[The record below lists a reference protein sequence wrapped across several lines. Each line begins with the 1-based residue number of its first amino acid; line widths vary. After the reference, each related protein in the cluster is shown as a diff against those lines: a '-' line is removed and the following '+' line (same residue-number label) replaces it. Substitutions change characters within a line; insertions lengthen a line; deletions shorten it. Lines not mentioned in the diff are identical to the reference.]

1 MPFTEEQAPFF
12 FGRDAEREIITANL
26 MAARLTLFYGPSGVG
41 KSSVLNA
48 GVVHHLRQATREA
61 PSTDGTREFVIVTFR
76 TWRDEPLGAL
86 ERTIEREAGVSGQGK
101 TFADRLQS
109 CADQIQGDVLII
121 LDQFEEYFMYHP
133 GEDGEGTFAA
143 EFARAVNRRDLRA
156 SFLLSMRE
164 DSIAKL
170 DFFKGRIANLFD
182 NYLRIDRLDRDQARE
197 AIVRPIDQFNRLV
210 APPDGAFTIEPDLV
224 DAVLDQ
230 VKANRVTRED
240 SGRGGLTE
248 HGDYGI
254 ETPHLQ
260 LVMTRLWQ
268 EERAAGSRVLRSQ
281 TLRQIGGAGEIVKKH
296 VDAALD
302 ALSASERDAAARI
315 FQYLVTPAG
324 TKIALGVEDL
334 YPNAGISASELR
346 ALLVRL
352 SSGESRILT
361 PVAPAPDQPARER
374 YQIFHDVLAEKVL
387 GWRTRYVTAAEQRAA
402 EAVAQEERQNA
413 EREARSAARL
423 RRLLAVVA
431 VLLVLSV
438 GAAWWAWRQ
447 TERAHAGQ
455 LAAEESRLEAER
467 AGEEAQVERYRA
479 RENEVQVLAEKA
491 RNAILEQERRTFQYT
506 AEAAEARLA
515 GKLAEAEKLRGQAA
529 AAARLA
535 ASEEKTLAKLNAEK
549 ELAQKERQAAQAR
562 AQELETRI
570 REAKPITQVAQSPP
584 PYKNIELPSASPPP
598 PASGSDPPETKS
610 VPAADPPKGALP
622 PSSPTPPAAKPAV
635 TGDYRQSYRL
645 AIDAKNRRR
654 WEEAAQLFQRA
665 AQQNGT
671 DTGERIN
678 ISGFGNIEPYVPKY
692 YLGLSLKNLN
702 RCPEALQA
710 WEQSERDGAIQKTD
724 LYKALQDN
732 RRECLGQR

>member
-1 MPFTEEQAPFF
+1 MFDSPYAGLMPFTEEQAPFF

-76 TWRDEPLGAL
+76 TWRDEPLAAL

-121 LDQFEEYFMYHP
+121 LDQFEESFMYHP

-182 NYLRIDRLDRDQARE
+182 NYLRIDRLDREQARE

-210 APPDGAFTIEPDLV
+210 APPDSPSRSSRTSWTRFSIRSRRD
-224 DAVLDQ
+224 
-230 VKANRVTRED
+230 RVTRED

-260 LVMTRLWQ
+260 LVHDPVVAGRAGGGFTR
-268 EERAAGSRVLRSQ
+268 APISRRM
-281 TLRQIGGAGEIVKKH
+281 RQIGGAGEIVKKH
-296 VDAALD
+296 VDAAQNP
-302 ALSASERDAAARI
+302 LS
-315 FQYLVTPAG
+315 G
-324 TKIALGVEDL
+324 
-334 YPNAGISASELR
+334 LR
-346 ALLVRL
+346 ARRGREDFSVSGHAGRHQDHAWRRGSVSQRGNHRGSYGRCWCGL

-413 EREARSAARL
+413 ERGRD
-423 RRLLAVVA
+423 RR
-431 VLLVLSV
+431 
-438 GAAWWAWRQ
+438 
-447 TERAHAGQ
+447 
-455 LAAEESRLEAER
+455 
-467 AGEEAQVERYRA
+467 
-479 RENEVQVLAEKA
+479 
-491 RNAILEQERRTFQYT
+491 
-506 AEAAEARLA
+506 
-515 GKLAEAEKLRGQAA
+515 
-529 AAARLA
+529 
-535 ASEEKTLAKLNAEK
+535 
-549 ELAQKERQAAQAR
+549 
-562 AQELETRI
+562 
-570 REAKPITQVAQSPP
+570 P
-584 PYKNIELPSASPPP
+584 
-598 PASGSDPPETKS
+598 D
-610 VPAADPPKGALP
+610 
-622 PSSPTPPAAKPAV
+622 
-635 TGDYRQSYRL
+635 
-645 AIDAKNRRR
+645 
-654 WEEAAQLFQRA
+654 
-665 AQQNGT
+665 
-671 DTGERIN
+671 
-678 ISGFGNIEPYVPKY
+678 
-692 YLGLSLKNLN
+692 
-702 RCPEALQA
+702 
-710 WEQSERDGAIQKTD
+710 
-724 LYKALQDN
+724 
-732 RRECLGQR
+732 